1 MTADIGMGAN
11 IGIESAVYLC
21 NILHREFGSTP
32 TRQITDN
39 ELTSLF
45 AEYQAGRH
53 ERASAFVHAS
63 GQVTRMNSYQTY
75 LGRFFVGYL
84 APYIVPLQRKATAR
98 TLAKAPKVDYAPTR
112 TIDESAEGWHW
123 MEKQEMNKG
132 KKGGWFKYMV
142 LTSVVGVT
150 AAYMA
155 RAGVP
160 ALLMKLTV

>member
-1 MTADIGMGAN
+1 
-11 IGIESAVYLC
+11 
-21 NILHREFGSTP
+21 
-32 TRQITDN
+32 
-39 ELTSLF
+39 
-45 AEYQAGRH
+45 
-53 ERASAFVHAS
+53 
-63 GQVTRMNSYQTY
+63 MNSYQS
-75 LGRFFVGYL
+75 RFNYFFAGYL
-84 APYIVPLQRKATAR
+84 HKYIVPSQKAG
-98 TLAKAPKVDYAPTR
+98 LIESLSVAPKLDYAPTR

-123 MEKQEMNKG
+123 MEKQEMKKG